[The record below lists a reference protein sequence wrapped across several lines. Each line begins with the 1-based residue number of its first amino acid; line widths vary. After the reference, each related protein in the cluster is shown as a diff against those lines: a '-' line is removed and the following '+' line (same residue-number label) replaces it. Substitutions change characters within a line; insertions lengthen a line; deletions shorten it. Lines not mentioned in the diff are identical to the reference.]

1 MAQLSVVFGNQSKTY
16 NVNLSGD
23 NAKKKLAYQTKIGNK
38 PSQIFNFSNSKFVVK
53 DKTMFQKLCAALD
66 KLKALG
72 GDKNVIDDSDF
83 DSRHLDGKACTKNAW
98 HCDDE
103 MDLDYHNNDNSGF
116 FIES

>member
-1 MAQLSVVFGNQSKTY
+1 MSQLSVVFGNQTKTY

-23 NAKKKLAYQTKIGNK
+23 NIKKKLAYQTKIGNK
-38 PSQIFNFSNSKFVVK
+38 PSQIFDFTKSKFTVQ

-83 DSRHLDGKACTKNAW
+83 SARNVANKPCSKNSW

-116 FIES
+116 FIEN